1 MATEQQQQQEQII
14 ANADNN
20 YSSLAY
26 NMYVQY
32 IHIKYKLHI

>member
-32 IHIKYKLHI
+32 IQASVK